1 MSSKSLLNKEFMIL
15 ALEEA
20 TLAMSEGEI
29 PVGAV
34 IVKDGQVIARA
45 HNEREKGKNPLYH
58 AEILAIDRASKHLGS
73 WRLEDCD
80 MYVTLEPCIMCISAC
95 IQSRIRNIYFGAY
108 DEKGG
113 AVCSIANIP
122 DIPRLSHRVF
132 CRGGIMEEECSKLL
146 RDFFKN
152 LRNKEI

>member
-1 MSSKSLLNKEFMIL
+1 MRSKSFLNKEFMEI

-20 TLAMSEGEI
+20 GCALKEGEI

-45 HNEREKGKNPLYH
+45 HNEREKEKNPLYH
-58 AEILAIDRASKHLGS
+58 AEILAIDRASKYLKS

-80 MYVTLEPCIMCISAC
+80 LYVTLEPCIMCISAC

-122 DIPRLSHRVF
+122 DIPRLNHTCF
-132 CRGGIMEEECSKLL
+132 CRGGIMEEECSKVI

>member
-1 MSSKSLLNKEFMIL
+1 MRSKSFLNKDFMEIALKEASL
-15 ALEEA
+15 AFE
-20 TLAMSEGEI
+20 EGEI

-45 HNEREKGKNPLYH
+45 HNQRERENNPLYH
-58 AEILAIDRASKHLGS
+58 AEILAIDRASKHLNS
-73 WRLEDCD
+73 WRLDDCD
-80 MYVTLEPCIMCISAC
+80 LYVTLEPCIMCISAC
-95 IQSRIRNIYFGAY
+95 IQSRLRNIYFGAY

-122 DIPRLSHRVF
+122 DIPRLNHNVF
-132 CRGGIMEEECSKLL
+132 CRGGIMEEECSKVL